1 MTSSTSI
8 FRERRSDMT
17 DAQDN
22 KPAQDEPG
30 DKRYALRLRKYI
42 EVVVEDPLSSMLF
55 RGAVADISPT
65 GMRIIADQYLPVGTK
80 YTFTMKRAPFLR
92 LRGQVRW
99 IRAFEGE
106 TYQVGVLIVDAT
118 EDDRKRLTNFL
129 ELERQ
134 RFTP

>member
-1 MTSSTSI
+1 
-8 FRERRSDMT
+8 MT
-17 DAQDN
+17 DGQNN
-22 KPAQDEPG
+22 KPAEG
-30 DKRYALRLRKYI
+30 ESSDKRYSLRLRKYI
-42 EVVVEDPLSSMLF
+42 DVVVEDPLSSMLF

-99 IRAFEGE
+99 IRAFQGD
-106 TYQVGVLIVDAT
+106 TYQVGVLIVDAS
-118 EDDRKRLTNFL
+118 DDDQKRLTNFL
-129 ELERQ
+129 EMERQ